1 MFKPP
6 ITTSDIKATDFKHSA
21 YFVGLGLCCHREKVV
36 SEAVFLRQKVARL
49 ICLAPGGCSNTH
61 SGRCNCAGPIRTATH
76 CRELYSAC
84 FQSIAYCYAS
94 KIHNRVDNASIGS

>member
-61 SGRCNCAGPIRTATH
+61 SGAVTVLGLSVPLRIVENFIRRVFNRLRTATH
-76 CRELYSAC
+76 QKFTTA
-84 FQSIAYCYAS
+84 
-94 KIHNRVDNASIGS
+94 